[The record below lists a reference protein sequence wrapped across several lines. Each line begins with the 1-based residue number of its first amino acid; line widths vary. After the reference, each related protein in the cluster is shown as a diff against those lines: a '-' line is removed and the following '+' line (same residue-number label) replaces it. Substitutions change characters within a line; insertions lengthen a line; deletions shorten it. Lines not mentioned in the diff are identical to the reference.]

1 MARETRKN
9 VLELVST
16 TLIEARC
23 RFPTWEICHG
33 DGKDVRTEK
42 YLRKIPFLI
51 RANHVVGFW
60 KGLRSSQSSFA
71 QSFLFYT
78 EPAAELAGAIIM
90 EREIDQLVQA
100 IAIASDPSQ
109 ISLHHQALAY
119 LSTIQENTN
128 ETWRLALHLFV
139 DQNPDGSRKYPSQAR
154 FFGLRILDEFLDNR
168 WVCDFESEIF

>member
-1 MARETRKN
+1 MVTFVN
-9 VLELVST
+9 
-16 TLIEARC
+16 
-23 RFPTWEICHG
+23 
-33 DGKDVRTEK
+33 
-42 YLRKIPFLI
+42 
-51 RANHVVGFW
+51 RAWV
-60 KGLRSSQSSFA
+60 Q
-71 QSFLFYT
+71 QSFSFYT
-78 EPAAELAGAIIM
+78 ELATELAGATIM

-154 FFGLRILDEFLDNR
+154 FFGLRMLDEFLDNR
-168 WVCDFESEIF
+168 WVCDLESEIL